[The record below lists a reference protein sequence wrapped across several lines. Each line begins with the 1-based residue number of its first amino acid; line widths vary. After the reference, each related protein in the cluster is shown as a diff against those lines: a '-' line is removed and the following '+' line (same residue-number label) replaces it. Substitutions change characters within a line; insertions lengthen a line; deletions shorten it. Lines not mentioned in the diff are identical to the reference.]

1 MCKAPRS
8 VRVSIRLYRLL
19 LRLYPGR
26 FRRQF
31 GSEMTELFED
41 LAREALEKRSGV
53 GLLLMWFRILLDTFR
68 AASHERFHQAKH
80 LLPDRS
86 VVVVDHWPI
95 ALVLSL
101 TAAMLVTPPDPAS
114 MFVLGIP
121 LFGIYFC
128 AAKASRLP
136 RLLRVVFVSLGT
148 LPLVWVIVAIAQL
161 RNTAPFIGD
170 RLNWITFVA
179 LLPLAITAFAIVAV
193 SLADRIWACKCNSS
207 FSSQ

>member
-1 MCKAPRS
+1 
-8 VRVSIRLYRLL
+8 
-19 LRLYPGR
+19 
-26 FRRQF
+26 
-31 GSEMTELFED
+31 MTELFEE

-80 LLPDRS
+80 FLSDRS

-114 MFVLGIP
+114 MIVLGIP

-136 RLLRVVFVSLGT
+136 RLLWMAFVSLGT
-148 LPLVWVIVAIAQL
+148 LPLVWVVVAIAQL
-161 RNTAPFIGD
+161 RNTVPFIGE
-170 RLNWITFVA
+170 RLNWHIITFVA

-193 SLADRIWACKCNSS
+193 SLADRIWGCKCNSS
-207 FSSQ
+207 FSSQE